1 MPSVSF
7 SIASSSAR
15 SNSAAE
21 IGGRWWACGR
31 RPPPSASSPKSKIEP
46 WPICASS
53 CAFWPADWAAGS
65 ASSIPLRVAPVESS
79 APHLTRH
86 SIARLLTARESTRSQ
101 KSQIE
106 AIGASSRAR
115 RIASTAA
122 WPTFLTA
129 SRPKRIAFS
138 ETTKL
143 WSEELTSGGSTSI
156 PISAQR
162 LTKNGTLSLVF
173 ITEEITA
180 AMYSAG

>member
-1 MPSVSF
+1 M
-7 SIASSSAR
+7 
-15 SNSAAE
+15 
-21 IGGRWWACGR
+21 
-31 RPPPSASSPKSKIEP
+31 
-46 WPICASS
+46 
-53 CAFWPADWAAGS
+53 
-65 ASSIPLRVAPVESS
+65 PLRVAPVESR
-79 APHLTRH
+79 APHLIRH

-115 RIASTAA
+115 RIASTAE

-143 WSEELTSGGSTSI
+143 WSEELTSGGRTSI
-156 PISAQR
+156 PISSQR

>member
-1 MPSVSF
+1 
-7 SIASSSAR
+7 
-15 SNSAAE
+15 
-21 IGGRWWACGR
+21 
-31 RPPPSASSPKSKIEP
+31 
-46 WPICASS
+46 
-53 CAFWPADWAAGS
+53 
-65 ASSIPLRVAPVESS
+65 LRLSPVESK
-79 APHLTRH
+79 APHLIRH
-86 SIARLLTARESTRSQ
+86 SIALLLTARQSTRSQ
-101 KSQIE
+101 KSQIDS
-106 AIGASSRAR
+106 IGFSSRAR

-143 WSEELTSGGSTSI
+143 WPEELTSGGRTSI

-162 LTKNGTLSLVF
+162 LTKKGTLSLVF